1 MPALPDVPTL
11 IELGYKIQ
19 IGTGRGFVM
28 PAGVPKDAVAV
39 MEALLEKVH
48 KSARWR
54 EYAVNNLYEDRW
66 MGSAEFARYLAE
78 QRVAQREFVEGIGLS
93 KKP

>member
-1 MPALPDVPTL
+1 
-11 IELGYKIQ
+11 
-19 IGTGRGFVM
+19 
-28 PAGVPKDAVAV
+28 

-66 MGSAEFARYLAE
+66 MGAAEFTTYLAQ
-78 QRVAQREFVEGIGLS
+78 QRTAQREFVDAIGLG
-93 KKP
+93 KK